1 MRIHDLAIRR
11 GVAFTMLFLALGAL
25 GLFSAIRLK
34 PELLPDIKYPVISV
48 MTTYQNVSAEDIET
62 LITRPIE
69 EAVSTV
75 SRVKEVSSISKEGI
89 SIVMVE
95 FEWGTDMDTAA
106 LDVKD
111 RIGMIED
118 FLPDEASKPL
128 VFKFDPSMI
137 PIAFVGVSGNR
148 PASEIRKIAEDEI
161 VPAFERIDGVAAA
174 QVEGGAEREIQVLVD
189 HRKLA
194 AYDLPIS
201 RVINALRMENLN
213 LPAGNVKEGPT
224 STLLRTTA
232 QFKSVREIGDV
243 VVRPGVPPVYL
254 RDIAEV
260 IDSFKEKST
269 EIRVNGR
276 PGVVVRVQKMSG
288 ANTVETVGKVRR
300 EIKRLNEELAG
311 EGIRLDVIMDQA
323 RIINRSLSNLK
334 SVAIQG
340 ALLAVLVL
348 LLFLHSFRSTLII
361 AVAIPTSI
369 IITFL
374 VMDWRGMTLN
384 MMTMGGLAL
393 AIGMLVDSAIV
404 VLENT
409 FRHREGGESAR
420 QAASVGTSEV
430 INAITASVITTV
442 AVFLPIVFVPGITGL
457 LFRDMAL
464 VVVFAL
470 LCSLFVAM
478 TLIPLMC
485 SRFLRVGGRNRF
497 FKALARWQ
505 RALEERYKN
514 SLIWAL
520 NHRKAVISIVALI
533 FIGTILMVFP
543 FRLVGTEFIP
553 EADEGRLQFS
563 VKLPVGSRLEE
574 TIKAVSQIEEKIK
587 EICGE
592 DLEAI
597 LTTVGTGEGIA
608 ALFRG
613 GAGEHTATIMVRLT
627 DPEQRKRSQKEIE
640 TQILKE
646 VSHTPGVEVTAEA
659 ASYMMEAFGGAPIV
673 IEIYGHDRGKAIQI
687 ADKIRD
693 VLRTVRGVYN
703 VHVAVD
709 KPLPEYHITIDRG
722 AAASRG
728 MSAAMIANAIQSYVQ
743 GTVATRY
750 REGGDEYDIRVR
762 LKEEDRSNLNALR
775 SLLIPA
781 PTGTLI
787 PLSSVAKIERGY
799 GPITI
804 ERKKQERYI
813 TVTAGLK
820 GRDLGG
826 ATKEIKDKIEALKR
840 RGELKLPGDFAIQ
853 LGGSAK
859 EQRES
864 FRWLGIAFIG
874 AVFLVYAVMA
884 AQFESLLDPFI
895 IMFTVPLAVIGVI
908 WMLTLTGTTLSILSF
923 SGAIML
929 AGIVVNNGIV
939 MVDYINLL
947 RREYGMGLMEAV
959 IEGGRRRMRPV
970 LMTALTT
977 IFGMIP
983 MAIGLGSGAEL
994 RAPLARA
1001 VVGGLTVSTFLTLF
1015 LVPVIYSIFERIS
1028 ARLKG
1033 ENISQ

>member
-1 MRIHDLAIRR
+1 MKIHDLAIRR
-11 GVAFTMLFLALGAL
+11 GVAFTMLFLALIVL
-25 GLFSAIRLK
+25 GLVSAIRLK
-34 PELLPDIKYPVISV
+34 PELLPDIEYPVITV
-48 MTTYQNVSAEDIET
+48 MTSYQNVSAEDIET

-75 SRVKEVSSISKEGI
+75 SRVKEVSSVSKEGI

-95 FEWGTDMDTAA
+95 FEWGTDMDAAA
-106 LDVKD
+106 LDVREK
-111 RIGMIED
+111 IGMIED
-118 FLPDEASKPL
+118 YLPDEASKPL
-128 VFKFDPSMI
+128 VFKFDPSII
-137 PIAFVGVSGNR
+137 PIVFVGVSGNR
-148 PASEIRKIAEDEI
+148 PAAEIRKIAEDKI
-161 VPAFERIDGVAAA
+161 VPALERIDGVAAA
-174 QVEGGAEREIQVLVD
+174 QVEGGAEREIQVIVD

-194 AYDLPIS
+194 AHDLSINQ
-201 RVINALRMENLN
+201 VINALRMENLN
-213 LPAGNVKEGPT
+213 LPAGNIKEGPT

-232 QFKSVREIGDV
+232 QFKSVDEIKNV
-243 VVRPGVPPVYL
+243 VVKPGISPVYV

-260 IDSFKEKST
+260 VDSFKEKST
-269 EIRVNGR
+269 EDRVNGK
-276 PGVVVRVQKMSG
+276 PGVTIRVRKMSG
-288 ANTVETVGKVRR
+288 ANTVETVGKVRK
-300 EIKRLNEELAG
+300 EIKRLNRELVG
-311 EGIRLDVIMDQA
+311 EGVNLSIIMDQA
-323 RIINRSLSNLK
+323 RIINRSLANLRT
-334 SVAIQG
+334 VAIQG
-340 ALLAVLVL
+340 AILAVLVL
-348 LLFLHSFRSTLII
+348 LLFLHSFRSTIII

-404 VLENT
+404 VLENV
-409 FRHREGGESAR
+409 FRHRESGESAR
-420 QAASVGTSEV
+420 QAASIGTSEV

-442 AVFLPIVFVPGITGL
+442 AVFLPIVLVPGITGL
-457 LFRDMAL
+457 IFRDMAL

-485 SRFLRVGGRNRF
+485 SRFLKVGDRNRF

-505 RALEERYKN
+505 KVLEERYRN
-514 SLIWAL
+514 SLEWAL
-520 NHRKAVISIVALI
+520 NHKKIVISIVALI
-533 FIGTILMVFP
+533 FIGSILMVYP
-543 FRLVGTEFIP
+543 LRLVGTEFIP
-553 EADEGRLQFS
+553 ETDVGRLQFS
-563 VKLPVGSRLEE
+563 VKLPVGTRLEE
-574 TIKAVSQIEEKIK
+574 TIKAVSQMEEKIK
-587 EICGE
+587 EVCGK

-597 LTTVGTGEGIA
+597 LTTVGTGEGISA
-608 ALFRG
+608 MFRG
-613 GAGEHTATIMVRLT
+613 GAGEHSATIMIRLT
-627 DPEQRKRSQKEIE
+627 DPDRRKRSQKEIE

-646 VSHTPGVEVTAEA
+646 IGHTPGIEVTAVS
-659 ASYMMEAFGGAPIV
+659 ASYTMEAFGGAPII
-673 IEIYGHDRGKAIQI
+673 IEIYGYDRQKAIQI
-687 ADKIRD
+687 ADKIKD
-693 VLRTVRGVYN
+693 VLQTVRGVYN

-709 KPLPEYHITIDRG
+709 KPLPEYHIIIDRQ

-728 MSAAMIANAIQSYVQ
+728 LSAAMIANTIQSYVQ

-750 REGGDEYDIRVR
+750 REGGDEYDVRVR
-762 LKEEDRSNLNALR
+762 LKKDNRSDLDVLK
-775 SLLIPA
+775 SLLIPT

-787 PLSSVAKIERGY
+787 PLSSVARIDRSY

-820 GRDLGG
+820 GRDLGS
-826 ATKEIKDKIEALKR
+826 ATREIKDKIEALKR
-840 RGELKLPGDFAIQ
+840 SGKLKIPSDFAIQ
-853 LGGSAK
+853 FSGSAK

-874 AVFLVYAVMA
+874 AIFLVYAVMA
-884 AQFESLLDPFI
+884 AQFESLIDPFI

-908 WMLTLTGTTLSILSF
+908 WMLALTRTTLSILSF

-1015 LVPVIYSIFERIS
+1015 FVPVIYTVFERIS

-1033 ENISQ
+1033 GNTSE

>member
-1 MRIHDLAIRR
+1 MKIHDLAIRR
-11 GVAFTMLFLALGAL
+11 GVAFTMLFLALIAL
-25 GLFSAIRLK
+25 GLVSAIRLK
-34 PELLPDIKYPVISV
+34 PELLPDIEYPVISI
-48 MTTYQNVSAEDIET
+48 MTSYQNVSAEDIET

-75 SRVKEVSSISKEGI
+75 SRVKEVSSVSKEGV
-89 SIVMVE
+89 SIVLVE
-95 FEWGTDMDTAA
+95 FEWGTDMDAAA
-106 LDVKD
+106 LDVRD
-111 RIGMIED
+111 RIGLVED

-137 PIAFVGVSGNR
+137 PIASIGVSGNR
-148 PASEIRKIAEDEI
+148 PAAEIRKIAEDKI
-161 VPAFERIDGVAAA
+161 LPALERIDGVAAA
-174 QVEGGAEREIQVLVD
+174 QIGGGAEREIQVIVD

-194 AYDLPIS
+194 ALGLSINQVIS
-201 RVINALRMENLN
+201 ALRMENLN

-232 QFKSVREIGDV
+232 EFKSVGEIKDV
-243 VVRPGVPPVYL
+243 VVKPGMPPVYV

-260 IDSFKEKST
+260 VDSFKEKTS
-269 EIRVNGR
+269 EVRVNGK
-276 PGVVVRVQKMSG
+276 PGIVVSVQKMSG
-288 ANTVETVGKVRR
+288 ANTVETVVKVKK
-300 EIKRLNEELAG
+300 EVERLNEDLSS
-311 EGIRLDVIMDQA
+311 EGIRLAVIMDQA
-323 RIINRSLSNLK
+323 RIINRSLADLRTT
-334 SVAIQG
+334 AIQG
-340 ALLAVLVL
+340 AILAVLVL
-348 LLFLHSFRSTLII
+348 LLFLHSFRSTIII

-404 VLENT
+404 VLENV
-409 FRHREGGESAR
+409 FRHRESGESAR
-420 QAASVGTSEV
+420 QAASIGTSEV
-430 INAITASVITTV
+430 INAITASIITTV
-442 AVFLPIVFVPGITGL
+442 VVFLPIVFVPGITGL
-457 LFRDMAL
+457 IFRDMAL

-485 SRFLRVGGRNRF
+485 SRFLKVGDRNRF

-505 RALEERYKN
+505 RRLEEGYRN
-514 SLIWAL
+514 SLEWAL
-520 NHRKAVISIVALI
+520 NHRKTVILIVAI
-533 FIGTILMVFP
+533 AFFGTLLMVYP
-543 FRLVGTEFIP
+543 FELIGTEFIP
-553 EADEGRLQFS
+553 ETDEGRLQFS
-563 VKLPVGSRLEE
+563 IELPVGTRLEE
-574 TIKAVSQIEEKIK
+574 TIKTVSQMEEKIK
-587 EICGE
+587 EICGK

-597 LTTVGTGEGIA
+597 LTTVGTGEGLA
-608 ALFRG
+608 AMFRG
-613 GAGEHTATIMVRLT
+613 GAGEHAATIVVRLT
-627 DPEQRKRSQKEIE
+627 DPDQRKRSQKEME
-640 TQILKE
+640 TQVFDAISKI
-646 VSHTPGVEVTAEA
+646 PGVDVKAEI
-659 ASYMMEAFGGAPIV
+659 SSPYMSAFGVAPIV
-673 IEIYGHDRGKAIQI
+673 IEIYGHDRRKAMEI
-687 ADKIRD
+687 ADQIKG
-693 VLRTVRGVYN
+693 VLESVRGLYN
-703 VHVAVD
+703 VHVDVD
-709 KPLPEYHITIDRG
+709 KPLPEYHILIDRSE
-722 AAASRG
+722 AAARG
-728 MSAAMIANAIQSYVQ
+728 MSAAMIANTIQSYVQ

-750 REGGDEYDIRVR
+750 REGGDEYDVLVR
-762 LKEEDRSNLNALR
+762 LKKEDRSSRNALN
-775 SLLIPA
+775 SLLVPT
-781 PTGTLI
+781 PTGKLI
-787 PLSSVAKIERGY
+787 PLSSVAKIERTY

-804 ERKKQERYI
+804 DRKKQERYI
-813 TVTAGLK
+813 TVTAGLR
-820 GRDLGG
+820 GRDLGS
-826 ATKEIKDKIEALKR
+826 AMREIMMKITSLKSQ
-840 RGELKLPGDFAIQ
+840 GKLEMPGDLSIEF
-853 LGGSAK
+853 GGSAK

-864 FRWLGIAFIG
+864 FKWLGIAFIG
-874 AVFLVYAVMA
+874 AIFLVYAVMA

-908 WMLTLTGTTLSILSF
+908 WMLALTGTTLSILSF

-947 RREYGMGLMEAV
+947 RRKYGMGLMEAV

-1015 LVPVIYSIFERIS
+1015 FVPVVYSIFERIS

-1033 ENISQ
+1033 ES

>member
-1 MRIHDLAIRR
+1 MKLHDLAIRR
-11 GVAFTMLFLALGAL
+11 GVAFTMLFLALIAL
-25 GLFSAIRLK
+25 GLISVIRLK
-34 PELLPDIKYPVISV
+34 PELLPDMEYPVISV
-48 MTTYQNVSAEDIET
+48 ITTYQNVSAEDIET

-75 SRVKEVSSISKEGI
+75 SRVKEVSSISKEGT
-89 SIVMVE
+89 SIITIE
-95 FEWGTDMDTAA
+95 FEWGTDMDAAA

-118 FLPDEASKPL
+118 FLPEDASKPL

-137 PIAFVGVSGNR
+137 PIAFIGVSGSR
-148 PASEIRKIAEDEI
+148 PAGEIRRIAEEKI
-161 VPAFERIDGVAAA
+161 EPAFERIDGVAVA
-174 QVEGGAEREIQVLVD
+174 QTEGGAEREIQVIVD

-194 AYDLPIS
+194 AHGLSIGQ
-201 RVINALRMENLN
+201 VINALRMENLN
-213 LPAGNVKEGPT
+213 LPAGSVKEGPT

-232 QFKSVREIGDV
+232 EFSSVDEIKEV
-243 VVRPGVPPVYL
+243 VVSPGVSPVHI

-260 IDSFKEKST
+260 VDSFKEKNT
-269 EIRVNGR
+269 EVRVNGE

-288 ANTVETVGKVRR
+288 ANTVETVNKVKKAM
-300 EIKRLNEELAG
+300 ERLNRELAK
-311 EGIRLDVIMDQA
+311 EGIRLSIIMDQA
-323 RIINRSLSNLK
+323 RIINRSLADLRTA
-334 SVAIQG
+334 AIQG
-340 ALLAVLVL
+340 AILAVLVL

-404 VLENT
+404 VLENA
-409 FRHREGGESAR
+409 FRHRESGESAR
-420 QAASVGTSEV
+420 RAASIGTSEV
-430 INAITASVITTV
+430 ANAITASVITTV

-470 LCSLFVAM
+470 LCSLFVAI

-485 SRFLRVGGRNRF
+485 SRFLKVGDKGRF
-497 FKALARWQ
+497 SSALSRWQ
-505 RALEERYKN
+505 KALEERYRS
-514 SLIWAL
+514 SLEWAL
-520 NHRKAVISIVALI
+520 NHRKTVILIVAVL
-533 FIGTILMVFP
+533 FFGTLMMVHP
-543 FRLVGTEFIP
+543 FRMVGTEFIP
-553 EADEGRLQFS
+553 ETDEGRLMFE
-563 VKLPVGSRLEE
+563 VKLPVGTRLEE
-574 TIKAVSQIEEKIK
+574 TIRAVSEIERKIE

-597 LTTVGTGEGIA
+597 LTTVGPGEGLGAI
-608 ALFRG
+608 FRG
-613 GAGEHTATIMVRLT
+613 GAGEHVATIVVRLT
-627 DPEQRKRSQKEIE
+627 DPDQRERSQKEME
-640 TQILKE
+640 TQVLDAISNIPGIE
-646 VSHTPGVEVTAEA
+646 VRAEI
-659 ASYMMEAFGGAPIV
+659 SSPYMSAFGGAPIV
-673 IEIYGHDRGKAIQI
+673 VEIYGYDRQKAMEI
-687 ADKIRD
+687 ADQLKG
-693 VLRTVRGVYN
+693 VLENVRGIYN
-703 VHVAVD
+703 VHVNVEE
-709 KPLPEYHITIDRG
+709 PLPEYHILIDRRE
-722 AAASRG
+722 AAARG
-728 MSAAMIANAIQSYVQ
+728 MSAAMIANTIQSYVQ

-750 REGGDEYDIRVR
+750 REGGDEYDVLVR
-762 LKEEDRSNLNALR
+762 LKEEDRSDRNLLS

-781 PTGTLI
+781 PTGGLI
-787 PLSSVAKIERGY
+787 SLNSLARITRSY

-820 GRDLGG
+820 GRDLGS
-826 ATKEIKDKIEALKR
+826 AMREVTMKLAELRKEGKLNLPTDFSIE
-840 RGELKLPGDFAIQ
+840 F
-853 LGGSAK
+853 GGSAK

-864 FRWLGIAFIG
+864 FKWLGLAFIG

-908 WMLTLTGTTLSILSF
+908 WMLALTGTTLSILSF

-947 RREYGMGLMEAV
+947 RREYGMNLREAV
-959 IEGGRRRMRPV
+959 VEGGRRRMRPV

-983 MAIGLGSGAEL
+983 IAIGIGSGAEL

-1001 VVGGLTVSTFLTLF
+1001 VIGGLTVSTFLTLF
-1015 LVPVIYSIFERIS
+1015 FVPVIYMIFERIS
-1028 ARLKG
+1028 ARFRG
-1033 ENISQ
+1033 ESSDS